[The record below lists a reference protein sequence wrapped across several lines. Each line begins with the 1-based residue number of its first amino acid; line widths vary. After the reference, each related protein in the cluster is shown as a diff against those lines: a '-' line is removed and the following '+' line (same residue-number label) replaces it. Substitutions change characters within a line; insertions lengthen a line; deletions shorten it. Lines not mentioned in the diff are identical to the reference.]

1 MDAILFSKMLSDK
14 HSVDLKKLKHKYPDE
29 FNDYLKTLKEGY
41 YKELP
46 LLDFNGNNTVFL
58 SSCTNIN
65 LDAVKLLYTAQN
77 DSYGI
82 SSVEDEIISTSSI
95 ESIDFSRDSVRS
107 IMKGYAPKDEAEN
120 RIYGLKKGFEFI
132 SDKSNKITEENLYTL
147 YTMTVGDFLDNE
159 CRLSPGHY
167 YRHDEVFVVGSDI
180 EHTGID
186 HKKLGKYMKSFIDF
200 ANATD
205 DINDLVKAS
214 MLHFYIAYLHP
225 YFDGN
230 GRMARLVH
238 MWFLVQCGYE
248 TTLFVPLS
256 SYIERSRKK
265 YYNAFSLVEENCKF
279 SGVIDLTPFL
289 VYYNENVYNRITE
302 KQVAVDVLEK
312 YKDLLDGGEITAKE
326 AELWQFVLSFYAGN
340 SFTTKQLEKDFGNAA
355 YATIRSF
362 VLKFTDYGLLKATQM
377 KNKVFYRIA

>member
-1 MDAILFSKMLSDK
+1 MDALLFSKMLSDK

-29 FNDYLKTLKEGY
+29 FNNYIKTLKEGY

-46 LLDFNGNNTVFL
+46 LLDFIGNNTVFL

-77 DSYGI
+77 ASYGI

-107 IMKGYAPKDEAEN
+107 IMKGYAPKDETEN

-132 SDKSNKITEENLYTL
+132 SDKFNKITEENLYTL
-147 YTMTVGDFLDNE
+147 YMMTVGDFLDDENK
-159 CRLSPGHY
+159 LAPGHY
-167 YRHDEVFVVGSDI
+167 YRHDEVFVVGSEI
-180 EHTGID
+180 EHSGID
-186 HKKLGKYMKSFIDF
+186 HKKLGKYMKSLIEF
-200 ANATD
+200 ANAKD
-205 DINDLVKAS
+205 GINDLVKAS

-248 TTLFVPLS
+248 TTLFIPLS
-256 SYIERSRKK
+256 SYIERSRKQ
-265 YYNAFSLVEENCKF
+265 YYNAFTLVEENYKL
-279 SGVIDLTPFL
+279 SGVVDLTPFL
-289 VYYNENVYNRITE
+289 VYYNENVYNKITE
-302 KQVAVDVLEK
+302 NQIAAVVLEK
-312 YKDLLDGGEITAKE
+312 YKELLDSGEITAKE

>member
-1 MDAILFSKMLSDK
+1 MLSDK

>member
-29 FNDYLKTLKEGY
+29 FNNYIKTLKEGY
-41 YKELP
+41 YKGLP
-46 LLDFNGNNTVFL
+46 LLDFNGNQTVFL

-120 RIYGLKKGFEFI
+120 RIFGLKKGFEFI
-132 SDKSNKITEENLYTL
+132 SDKTIRITEENLYTL
-147 YTMTVGDFLDNE
+147 YMMAVGDFLDDE
-159 CRLSPGHY
+159 SKLALGHY
-167 YRHDEVFVVGSDI
+167 YRHDEVFVVGSEI
-180 EHTGID
+180 EHAGID
-186 HKKLGKYMKSFIDF
+186 HRKLGKYMKSLIAF
-200 ANATD
+200 ANAKD

-265 YYNAFSLVEENCKF
+265 YYNAFTLVEDNYKF

-289 VYYNENVYNRITE
+289 VYYNENVYNRITDQ
-302 KQVAVDVLEK
+302 QVAVDVLEK
-312 YKDLLDGGEITAKE
+312 YKELLDSGKITAKE

-340 SFTTKQLEKDFGNAA
+340 PFTTKQLEKDFGNAA

-362 VLKFTDYGLLKATQM
+362 VLKFTDYGLLTATQM
-377 KNKVFYRIA
+377 KNKVFYRIG